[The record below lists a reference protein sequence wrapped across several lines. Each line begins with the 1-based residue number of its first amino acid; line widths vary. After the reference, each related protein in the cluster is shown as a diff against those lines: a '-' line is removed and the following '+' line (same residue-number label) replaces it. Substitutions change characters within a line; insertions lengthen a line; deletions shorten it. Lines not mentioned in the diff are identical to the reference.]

1 MIDICEF
8 LDVSDI
14 KKPSGQVI
22 EDCEDYNGA
31 LKDFVLV
38 LEPDRISLLEIWIK
52 NNVRTMQD
60 HCIEML
66 KNEPKSTF
74 KYLMHMRN
82 LSECTSEFVS
92 EAGGIQQFL
101 DKYRRKLS
109 TPQEETPASAEDA
122 LSDDA
127 EETTQE
133 HTEETVEITKE
144 DSKEASSDV
153 STETPTVIKE
163 NVITHEDDYMDASA
177 DHSDATEVTEIKEN
191 VPAAGTTDVTP
202 EVIVTKKVIHKT
214 VTRVMDYDPK
224 LIDSIA
230 EGEIAESLRKLKDLN
245 AKLALGGLDP
255 DLVLSNQ
262 DLEDVYRK
270 VYTYPP
276 DVFKAFILAYLKSV
290 NIETE
295 RFRISA
301 MIDDFVKFIGR

>member
-38 LEPDRISLLEIWIK
+38 LEPDRISLLETWIK

-66 KNEPKSTF
+66 K
-74 KYLMHMRN
+74 
-82 LSECTSEFVS
+82 SECTSEFVS

-127 EETTQE
+127 EEATQE
-133 HTEETVEITKE
+133 HTEEPVEITKE

-153 STETPTVIKE
+153 PTETPTVIKE

-191 VPAAGTTDVTP
+191 VPATGTTDVTP

-224 LIDSIA
+224 LIDSIS

-262 DLEDVYRK
+262 DLENVYRK

-290 NIETE
+290 NSETE

>member
-38 LEPDRISLLEIWIK
+38 LEPDRISLLETWIK

-109 TPQEETPASAEDA
+109 ASQEETPAPAEDA

-127 EETTQE
+127 EEATQE
-133 HTEETVEITKE
+133 HTEEPVEITKE

-153 STETPTVIKE
+153 PTETPTVIKE

-191 VPAAGTTDVTP
+191 VPATGTTDVTP

-290 NIETE
+290 NSETE

>member
-8 LDVSDI
+8 LDVSDV

-22 EDCEDYNGA
+22 ENCEDYNGA

-38 LEPDRISLLEIWIK
+38 LEPDRISLLETWIK
-52 NNVRTMQD
+52 NNVRMMQD

-109 TPQEETPASAEDA
+109 TPQEETSASAEDA
-122 LSDDA
+122 SSDDA
-127 EETTQE
+127 EEAHQE
-133 HTEETVEITKE
+133 HAEEPVEITKE
-144 DSKEASSDV
+144 DSKEAFSDAP
-153 STETPTVIKE
+153 TETPTVIKE
-163 NVITHEDDYMDASA
+163 HVITREDDYMDASA

-191 VPAAGTTDVTP
+191 VPTIGTADVTP

-224 LIDSIA
+224 LIDLIS

-262 DLEDVYRK
+262 DLDDVYRK

-290 NIETE
+290 NSETE

>member
-8 LDVSDI
+8 LDVSDV

-22 EDCEDYNGA
+22 ENCEDYNGA

-38 LEPDRISLLEIWIK
+38 LEPDRISLLETWIK
-52 NNVRTMQD
+52 NNVRMMQD

-109 TPQEETPASAEDA
+109 TPQEETSASAEDA
-122 LSDDA
+122 SSDDVEEAHQEHA
-127 EETTQE
+127 EEP
-133 HTEETVEITKE
+133 VEITKE
-144 DSKEASSDV
+144 DSKEAFSDAP
-153 STETPTVIKE
+153 TETPTVIKE
-163 NVITHEDDYMDASA
+163 HVITREDDYMEASA

-191 VPAAGTTDVTP
+191 VPTTGTIDVTP

-224 LIDSIA
+224 LIDLIS

-290 NIETE
+290 NSETE

>member
-8 LDVSDI
+8 LDVSDV

-22 EDCEDYNGA
+22 ENCEDYNGA

-38 LEPDRISLLEIWIK
+38 LEPDRISLLETWIK
-52 NNVRTMQD
+52 NNVRMMQD

-109 TPQEETPASAEDA
+109 TPQEETSASAEDA
-122 LSDDA
+122 SSDDVEEAHQEHA
-127 EETTQE
+127 EEP
-133 HTEETVEITKE
+133 VEITKE
-144 DSKEASSDV
+144 DSKEAFSDAP
-153 STETPTVIKE
+153 TETPTVIKE
-163 NVITHEDDYMDASA
+163 HVITREDDYMDASA

-191 VPAAGTTDVTP
+191 VPTTGTTDVTP

-224 LIDSIA
+224 LIDLIS
-230 EGEIAESLRKLKDLN
+230 EGEIAKSLRKLKDFN
-245 AKLALGGLDP
+245 AILALGGLDP

-290 NIETE
+290 NSETE

>member
-8 LDVSDI
+8 LDVSDV

-22 EDCEDYNGA
+22 ENCEDYNGA

-38 LEPDRISLLEIWIK
+38 LEPDRISLLETWIK
-52 NNVRTMQD
+52 NNVRMMQD

-109 TPQEETPASAEDA
+109 TPQEETSASAEDA
-122 LSDDA
+122 SSDDVEEAHQEHA
-127 EETTQE
+127 EEP
-133 HTEETVEITKE
+133 VEITKE
-144 DSKEASSDV
+144 DSKEAFSDAP
-153 STETPTVIKE
+153 TETPTVIKE
-163 NVITHEDDYMDASA
+163 HVITREDDYMDASA

-191 VPAAGTTDVTP
+191 VPTTGTIDVTP

-214 VTRVMDYDPK
+214 VTRVLDYDPK
-224 LIDSIA
+224 LIDLIS

-290 NIETE
+290 NSETE

>member
-8 LDVSDI
+8 LDVSDV

-22 EDCEDYNGA
+22 ENCEDYNGA

-38 LEPDRISLLEIWIK
+38 LEPDRISLLETWIK
-52 NNVRTMQD
+52 NNVRMMQD

-109 TPQEETPASAEDA
+109 TPQEETTASAEDA
-122 LSDDA
+122 SSDDVEEAHQEHA
-127 EETTQE
+127 EEP
-133 HTEETVEITKE
+133 VEITKE
-144 DSKEASSDV
+144 DSKEAFSDAP
-153 STETPTVIKE
+153 TETPTVIKE
-163 NVITHEDDYMDASA
+163 HVITREDDYMDASA
-177 DHSDATEVTEIKEN
+177 DRSDATEVTEIKEN
-191 VPAAGTTDVTP
+191 VPTTGTTDVTP
-202 EVIVTKKVIHKT
+202 KVIVTKKVIHKT

-224 LIDSIA
+224 LIDLIS

-290 NIETE
+290 NSETE

>member
-38 LEPDRISLLEIWIK
+38 LEPDRISLLETWIK

-127 EETTQE
+127 EEATQE
-133 HTEETVEITKE
+133 HTEEPVEITKE

-191 VPAAGTTDVTP
+191 VSATGTTDVTP

-290 NIETE
+290 NSETE
-295 RFRISA
+295 RFRVSA

>member
-290 NIETE
+290 NSETE

>member
-8 LDVSDI
+8 LDVSDV

-22 EDCEDYNGA
+22 ENCEDYNGA

-38 LEPDRISLLEIWIK
+38 LEPDRISLLETWIK
-52 NNVRTMQD
+52 NNVRMMQD

-109 TPQEETPASAEDA
+109 TPQEETSASAEDA
-122 LSDDA
+122 SSDDVEEAHQEHA
-127 EETTQE
+127 EEP
-133 HTEETVEITKE
+133 VEITKE
-144 DSKEASSDV
+144 DSKEAFSDAP
-153 STETPTVIKE
+153 TETSTVIKE
-163 NVITHEDDYMDASA
+163 HVITREDDYMDVSA

-191 VPAAGTTDVTP
+191 VPTTGTIDVTP

-224 LIDSIA
+224 LIDLIS

-290 NIETE
+290 NSETE

>member
-8 LDVSDI
+8 LDVSDV

-22 EDCEDYNGA
+22 ENCEDYNGA

-38 LEPDRISLLEIWIK
+38 LEPDRISLLETWIK
-52 NNVRTMQD
+52 NNVRMMQD

-109 TPQEETPASAEDA
+109 TPQEETSASAEDA
-122 LSDDA
+122 SSDDVEEAHQEHA
-127 EETTQE
+127 EEP
-133 HTEETVEITKE
+133 VEITKE
-144 DSKEASSDV
+144 DSKEAFSDAP
-153 STETPTVIKE
+153 TETPTVIKE
-163 NVITHEDDYMDASA
+163 HVITREDDYMDASA

-191 VPAAGTTDVTP
+191 VPTTGTIDVTP

-224 LIDSIA
+224 LIDLIS
-230 EGEIAESLRKLKDLN
+230 EGEIAESLHKLKDLN

-290 NIETE
+290 NSETE

>member
-8 LDVSDI
+8 LDVSDV

-22 EDCEDYNGA
+22 ENCEDYNGA

-38 LEPDRISLLEIWIK
+38 LEPDRISLLETWIK
-52 NNVRTMQD
+52 NNVRMMQD

-109 TPQEETPASAEDA
+109 TSQEETSASAEDA
-122 LSDDA
+122 SSDDVEEAHQEHA
-127 EETTQE
+127 EEP
-133 HTEETVEITKE
+133 VEITKE
-144 DSKEASSDV
+144 DSKEAFSDAP
-153 STETPTVIKE
+153 TETPTVIKE
-163 NVITHEDDYMDASA
+163 HVITREDDYMDASA

-191 VPAAGTTDVTP
+191 VPTTGTIDVTP

-224 LIDSIA
+224 LIDLIS

-290 NIETE
+290 NSETE

>member
-8 LDVSDI
+8 LDVSDV

-22 EDCEDYNGA
+22 ENCEDYNGA

-38 LEPDRISLLEIWIK
+38 LEPDRISLLETWIK
-52 NNVRTMQD
+52 NNVRMMQD

-74 KYLMHMRN
+74 RYLMHMRN

-109 TPQEETPASAEDA
+109 TPQEETSASAEDA
-122 LSDDA
+122 SSDDA
-127 EETTQE
+127 EEAHQE
-133 HTEETVEITKE
+133 HAEEPVEITKE
-144 DSKEASSDV
+144 DSKEAFSDAP
-153 STETPTVIKE
+153 TETPTVIKE
-163 NVITHEDDYMDASA
+163 HVITREDDYMDASA

-191 VPAAGTTDVTP
+191 VPTTGTIDVTP

-224 LIDSIA
+224 LIDLIS

-290 NIETE
+290 NSETE

>member
-38 LEPDRISLLEIWIK
+38 LEPDRISLLETWIK

-127 EETTQE
+127 EEATQE
-133 HTEETVEITKE
+133 HTEEPVEITKE

-153 STETPTVIKE
+153 PTETPTVIKE

-290 NIETE
+290 NSETE

>member
-8 LDVSDI
+8 LDVSDV

-22 EDCEDYNGA
+22 ENCEDYNGA

-38 LEPDRISLLEIWIK
+38 LEPDRISLLETWIK
-52 NNVRTMQD
+52 NNVRMMQD

-109 TPQEETPASAEDA
+109 TPQEETSASAEDA
-122 LSDDA
+122 SSDDVEEAHQEHA
-127 EETTQE
+127 EEP
-133 HTEETVEITKE
+133 VEITKE
-144 DSKEASSDV
+144 DSKEAFSDAP
-153 STETPTVIKE
+153 TETPTVIKE
-163 NVITHEDDYMDASA
+163 HVITREDDYMDASA

-191 VPAAGTTDVTP
+191 VPTTGTIDVTP

-224 LIDSIA
+224 LIDLIS

-290 NIETE
+290 NSETE

>member
-8 LDVSDI
+8 LDVSDV

-22 EDCEDYNGA
+22 ENCEDYNGA

-38 LEPDRISLLEIWIK
+38 LEPDRISLLETWIK
-52 NNVRTMQD
+52 NNVRMMQD

-109 TPQEETPASAEDA
+109 TPQEETTASAEDA
-122 LSDDA
+122 SSDDA
-127 EETTQE
+127 EEAHQE
-133 HTEETVEITKE
+133 HTEEPVEITKE
-144 DSKEASSDV
+144 DSKEAFSDAP
-153 STETPTVIKE
+153 TETPTVIKE
-163 NVITHEDDYMDASA
+163 HVITREDDYMDASA

-191 VPAAGTTDVTP
+191 VPTTDVTP

-224 LIDSIA
+224 LIDLIS

-290 NIETE
+290 NSETE

>member
-38 LEPDRISLLEIWIK
+38 LEPDRISLLETWIK

-109 TPQEETPASAEDA
+109 TLQEETPASAEDA

-133 HTEETVEITKE
+133 HTEEPVEITKE

-191 VPAAGTTDVTP
+191 VSATGTTDVTP

-290 NIETE
+290 NSETE
-295 RFRISA
+295 RFRVSA

>member
-8 LDVSDI
+8 LDVSDV

-22 EDCEDYNGA
+22 ENCEDYNGA

-38 LEPDRISLLEIWIK
+38 LEPDRISLLETWIK

-101 DKYRRKLS
+101 DKYQRKLGVQ
-109 TPQEETPASAEDA
+109 QEEISASTEDA
-122 LSDDA
+122 LPDNAEDVSQEHS
-127 EETTQE
+127 EETD
-133 HTEETVEITKE
+133 ETTKE
-144 DSKEASSDV
+144 DSNESSSSASADDHTALKER
-153 STETPTVIKE
+153 
-163 NVITHEDDYMDASA
+163 VITHEDDYMDASA

-191 VPAAGTTDVTP
+191 IRATGTADVTP
-202 EVIVTKKVIHKT
+202 EVFVTKKVIHKT

-224 LIDSIA
+224 LIDSIS
-230 EGEIAESLRKLKDLN
+230 EGEIAESLHKLKDLN

-290 NIETE
+290 NSETE

-301 MIDDFVKFIGR
+301 VIDDFVKFIGR

>member
-8 LDVSDI
+8 LDVSDV

-22 EDCEDYNGA
+22 ENCEDYNGA

-38 LEPDRISLLEIWIK
+38 LEPDRISLLETWIK
-52 NNVRTMQD
+52 NNVRMMQD

-109 TPQEETPASAEDA
+109 TPQEETSASAEDA
-122 LSDDA
+122 SSDDVEEAHQEHA
-127 EETTQE
+127 EEP
-133 HTEETVEITKE
+133 VEITKE
-144 DSKEASSDV
+144 DSKEAFSDAP
-153 STETPTVIKE
+153 TETPTVIKE
-163 NVITHEDDYMDASA
+163 HVITREEDYMDASA

-191 VPAAGTTDVTP
+191 VPTTGTIDVTP

-224 LIDSIA
+224 LIDLIS

-290 NIETE
+290 NSETE

>member
-38 LEPDRISLLEIWIK
+38 LEPDRISLLETWIK

-109 TPQEETPASAEDA
+109 TLQEETPASAEDA

-133 HTEETVEITKE
+133 HTEEPVEITKE

-191 VPAAGTTDVTP
+191 VPTTGITDVTP

-224 LIDSIA
+224 LIDLIS

-290 NIETE
+290 NSETE

>member
-8 LDVSDI
+8 LDVSDV

-22 EDCEDYNGA
+22 ENCEDYNGA

-38 LEPDRISLLEIWIK
+38 LEPDRISLLETWIK
-52 NNVRTMQD
+52 NNVRMMQD

-109 TPQEETPASAEDA
+109 TPQEETTASAEDA
-122 LSDDA
+122 SSDDVEEAHQEHA
-127 EETTQE
+127 EEP
-133 HTEETVEITKE
+133 VEITKE
-144 DSKEASSDV
+144 DSKEAFSDAT
-153 STETPTVIKE
+153 TETPTVIKE
-163 NVITHEDDYMDASA
+163 HVITREDDYMDASA

-191 VPAAGTTDVTP
+191 VPTAGTTDVTP

-224 LIDSIA
+224 LIDLIS

-290 NIETE
+290 NSETE

>member
-8 LDVSDI
+8 LDVSDV

-22 EDCEDYNGA
+22 ENCEDYNGA

-38 LEPDRISLLEIWIK
+38 LEPDRISLLETWIK
-52 NNVRTMQD
+52 NNVRMMQD

-109 TPQEETPASAEDA
+109 TPQEETSASAEDA
-122 LSDDA
+122 SSDDVEEAHQEHA
-127 EETTQE
+127 EES
-133 HTEETVEITKE
+133 VEITKE
-144 DSKEASSDV
+144 DSKEAFSDAP
-153 STETPTVIKE
+153 TETPTVIKE
-163 NVITHEDDYMDASA
+163 HVITREDDYMDASA

-191 VPAAGTTDVTP
+191 VPTTGTIDVTP

-224 LIDSIA
+224 LIDLIS

-290 NIETE
+290 NSETE

>member
-8 LDVSDI
+8 LDVSDV

-22 EDCEDYNGA
+22 ENCGDYNGA

-38 LEPDRISLLEIWIK
+38 LEPDRISLLETWIK
-52 NNVRTMQD
+52 NNVRMMQD

-109 TPQEETPASAEDA
+109 TPQEETSASAEDA
-122 LSDDA
+122 SSDDVEEAHQEHA
-127 EETTQE
+127 EEP
-133 HTEETVEITKE
+133 VEITKE
-144 DSKEASSDV
+144 DSKEAFSDAP
-153 STETPTVIKE
+153 TETPTVIKE
-163 NVITHEDDYMDASA
+163 HVITREDDYMDASA

-191 VPAAGTTDVTP
+191 VPTTGTIDVTP

-224 LIDSIA
+224 LIDLIS

-290 NIETE
+290 NSETE

>member
-8 LDVSDI
+8 LDVSDV

-22 EDCEDYNGA
+22 ENCEDYNGA

-38 LEPDRISLLEIWIK
+38 LEPDRISLLETWIK
-52 NNVRTMQD
+52 NNVRMMQD

-92 EAGGIQQFL
+92 EAGSIQQFL

-109 TPQEETPASAEDA
+109 TPQEETSASAEDA
-122 LSDDA
+122 SSDDVEEAHQEHA
-127 EETTQE
+127 EEP
-133 HTEETVEITKE
+133 VEITKE
-144 DSKEASSDV
+144 DSKEAFSDAP
-153 STETPTVIKE
+153 TETPTVIKE
-163 NVITHEDDYMDASA
+163 HVITREDDYMDASA

-191 VPAAGTTDVTP
+191 VPTTGTIDVTP

-224 LIDSIA
+224 LIDLIS

-290 NIETE
+290 NSETE

>member
-8 LDVSDI
+8 LDVSDV

-22 EDCEDYNGA
+22 ENCEDYNGA

-38 LEPDRISLLEIWIK
+38 LEPDRISLLETWIK

-66 KNEPKSTF
+66 NNEPKSTF

-101 DKYRRKLS
+101 DKYQRKLGA
-109 TPQEETPASAEDA
+109 PQEEISASTEDA
-122 LSDDA
+122 LPDNA
-127 EETTQE
+127 EEVSQE
-133 HTEETVEITKE
+133 HSEETDEITKE
-144 DSKEASSDV
+144 DSNEYSSNASA
-153 STETPTVIKE
+153 ENPTVIKE
-163 NVITHEDDYMDASA
+163 HVVTHEDDYMDASA

-191 VPAAGTTDVTP
+191 IRATGTADVTP
-202 EVIVTKKVIHKT
+202 EVFVTKKVIHKT

-224 LIDSIA
+224 LIDSIS
-230 EGEIAESLRKLKDLN
+230 EGEIAESLHKLKDLN

-290 NIETE
+290 NSETE

-301 MIDDFVKFIGR
+301 VIDDFVKFIGR

>member
-8 LDVSDI
+8 LDVSDV

-22 EDCEDYNGA
+22 ENCEDYNGA

-38 LEPDRISLLEIWIK
+38 LEPDRISLLETWIK
-52 NNVRTMQD
+52 NNVRMMQD

-109 TPQEETPASAEDA
+109 TPQEETSASAEDA
-122 LSDDA
+122 SSDDVEEAHQEHA
-127 EETTQE
+127 EEP
-133 HTEETVEITKE
+133 VEITKRGFKR
-144 DSKEASSDV
+144 SFSDAP
-153 STETPTVIKE
+153 TETPTVIKE
-163 NVITHEDDYMDASA
+163 HVITREDDYMDASA

-191 VPAAGTTDVTP
+191 VPTTGTIDVTP

-224 LIDSIA
+224 LIDLIS

-290 NIETE
+290 NSETE

>member
-8 LDVSDI
+8 LDVSDV

-22 EDCEDYNGA
+22 ENCEDYNGA

-38 LEPDRISLLEIWIK
+38 LEPDRISLLETWIK
-52 NNVRTMQD
+52 NNVRMMQD

-109 TPQEETPASAEDA
+109 TPQEETSASAEDA
-122 LSDDA
+122 SSDDA
-127 EETTQE
+127 EEAHQE
-133 HTEETVEITKE
+133 HAEEPVEITKE
-144 DSKEASSDV
+144 DSKEAFSDAP
-153 STETPTVIKE
+153 TETPTVIKE
-163 NVITHEDDYMDASA
+163 HVITREDDYMDASA

-191 VPAAGTTDVTP
+191 VPTTGTTDVTP

-224 LIDSIA
+224 LIDLIS
-230 EGEIAESLRKLKDLN
+230 EGEIAESLTQ
-245 AKLALGGLDP
+245 G
-255 DLVLSNQ
+255 
-262 DLEDVYRK
+262 
-270 VYTYPP
+270 
-276 DVFKAFILAYLKSV
+276 FKCK
-290 NIETE
+290 TCTW
-295 RFRISA
+295 RFRSRLS
-301 MIDDFVKFIGR
+301 FE

>member
-8 LDVSDI
+8 LDVSDV

-22 EDCEDYNGA
+22 ENCEDYNGA

-38 LEPDRISLLEIWIK
+38 LEPDRISLLETWIK
-52 NNVRTMQD
+52 NNVRMMQD

-82 LSECTSEFVS
+82 LSDCTSEFVS

-109 TPQEETPASAEDA
+109 TPQEETSASAEDA
-122 LSDDA
+122 SSDDVEEAHQEHA
-127 EETTQE
+127 EEP
-133 HTEETVEITKE
+133 VEITKE
-144 DSKEASSDV
+144 DSKEAFSDAP
-153 STETPTVIKE
+153 TETPTVIKE
-163 NVITHEDDYMDASA
+163 HVITREDDYMDASA

-191 VPAAGTTDVTP
+191 VPTTGTIDVTP

-224 LIDSIA
+224 LIDLIS

-290 NIETE
+290 NSETE

>member
-8 LDVSDI
+8 LDVSDV

-22 EDCEDYNGA
+22 ENCEDYNGA

-38 LEPDRISLLEIWIK
+38 LEPDRISLLETWIK
-52 NNVRTMQD
+52 NNVRMMQD

-82 LSECTSEFVS
+82 LSDCTSEFVS

-109 TPQEETPASAEDA
+109 TPQEETSASAEDA
-122 LSDDA
+122 SSDDVEEAHQEHA
-127 EETTQE
+127 EEP
-133 HTEETVEITKE
+133 VENTKE
-144 DSKEASSDV
+144 DSKEAFSDAP
-153 STETPTVIKE
+153 TQTPTVIKE
-163 NVITHEDDYMDASA
+163 HVITREDDYMDASA

-191 VPAAGTTDVTP
+191 VPTTGTIDVTP

-224 LIDSIA
+224 LIDLIS

-290 NIETE
+290 NSETE

>member
-8 LDVSDI
+8 LDVSDV

-22 EDCEDYNGA
+22 ENCEDYNGA

-38 LEPDRISLLEIWIK
+38 LEPDRISLLETWIK
-52 NNVRTMQD
+52 NNVRMMQD

-109 TPQEETPASAEDA
+109 TPQEETTASAEDA
-122 LSDDA
+122 SSDDVEEAHQEHA
-127 EETTQE
+127 EEP
-133 HTEETVEITKE
+133 VEITKE
-144 DSKEASSDV
+144 DSKEAFSDAP
-153 STETPTVIKE
+153 TETPTVIKE
-163 NVITHEDDYMDASA
+163 HVITREDDYMDASA

-191 VPAAGTTDVTP
+191 VPTAGTTDVTP

-224 LIDSIA
+224 LIDLIS

-290 NIETE
+290 NSETE

>member
-8 LDVSDI
+8 LDVSDV

-22 EDCEDYNGA
+22 ENCEDYNGA

-38 LEPDRISLLEIWIK
+38 LEPDRISLLETWIK
-52 NNVRTMQD
+52 NNVRMMQD

-127 EETTQE
+127 EEAPQE
-133 HTEETVEITKE
+133 HMEEPAEITKE

-153 STETPTVIKE
+153 LTETPTVIKE
-163 NVITHEDDYMDASA
+163 HVITREDDYMDASA

-191 VPAAGTTDVTP
+191 VPTT
-202 EVIVTKKVIHKT
+202 
-214 VTRVMDYDPK
+214 
-224 LIDSIA
+224 
-230 EGEIAESLRKLKDLN
+230 
-245 AKLALGGLDP
+245 
-255 DLVLSNQ
+255 
-262 DLEDVYRK
+262 
-270 VYTYPP
+270 
-276 DVFKAFILAYLKSV
+276 
-290 NIETE
+290 
-295 RFRISA
+295 
-301 MIDDFVKFIGR
+301 

>member
-8 LDVSDI
+8 LDVSDV

-22 EDCEDYNGA
+22 ENCEDYNGA

-38 LEPDRISLLEIWIK
+38 LEPDRISLLETWIK
-52 NNVRTMQD
+52 NNVRMMQD

-109 TPQEETPASAEDA
+109 TPQEETSASAEDA
-122 LSDDA
+122 SSDDA
-127 EETTQE
+127 EEAHQE
-133 HTEETVEITKE
+133 HAEEPVEITKE
-144 DSKEASSDV
+144 DSKEAFSDAP
-153 STETPTVIKE
+153 TETPTVIKE
-163 NVITHEDDYMDASA
+163 HVITREDDYMDASA

-191 VPAAGTTDVTP
+191 VPTTGTADVTP

-224 LIDSIA
+224 LIDLIS

-262 DLEDVYRK
+262 DLDDVYRK

-290 NIETE
+290 NSETE

>member
-8 LDVSDI
+8 LDVSDV

-22 EDCEDYNGA
+22 ENCEDYNGA

-38 LEPDRISLLEIWIK
+38 LEPDKISLLETWIK
-52 NNVRTMQD
+52 NNVRMMQD

-109 TPQEETPASAEDA
+109 TPQEETSASAEDA
-122 LSDDA
+122 SSDDA
-127 EETTQE
+127 EEAHQE
-133 HTEETVEITKE
+133 HAEEPVEITKE
-144 DSKEASSDV
+144 DSKEAFSDAP
-153 STETPTVIKE
+153 TETPTVIKE
-163 NVITHEDDYMDASA
+163 HVITREDDYMDASA

-191 VPAAGTTDVTP
+191 VPTIGTADVTP

-224 LIDSIA
+224 LIDLIS

-262 DLEDVYRK
+262 DLDDVYRK

-290 NIETE
+290 NSETE

>member
-8 LDVSDI
+8 LDVSDV

-22 EDCEDYNGA
+22 ENCEDYNGA

-38 LEPDRISLLEIWIK
+38 LEPDRISLLETWIK
-52 NNVRTMQD
+52 NNVRMMQD

-109 TPQEETPASAEDA
+109 TPQEETTASAEDA
-122 LSDDA
+122 SSDDVEEAHQEHA
-127 EETTQE
+127 EEP
-133 HTEETVEITKE
+133 VEITKE
-144 DSKEASSDV
+144 DSKEAFSDAP
-153 STETPTVIKE
+153 TETPTVIKE
-163 NVITHEDDYMDASA
+163 HVITREDDYMDASA

-191 VPAAGTTDVTP
+191 VPTTGTTDVTP
-202 EVIVTKKVIHKT
+202 KVIVTKKVIHKT

-224 LIDSIA
+224 LIDLIS

-290 NIETE
+290 NSETE

>member
-1 MIDICEF
+1 
-8 LDVSDI
+8 
-14 KKPSGQVI
+14 
-22 EDCEDYNGA
+22 
-31 LKDFVLV
+31 
-38 LEPDRISLLEIWIK
+38 
-52 NNVRTMQD
+52 MQD

-127 EETTQE
+127 EEATQE
-133 HTEETVEITKE
+133 HTEEPVEITKE

-153 STETPTVIKE
+153 PTETPTVIKE
-163 NVITHEDDYMDASA
+163 NVITHEDDYMDVSA

-191 VPAAGTTDVTP
+191 VPATGTTDVTP

-224 LIDSIA
+224 LIDSIS
-230 EGEIAESLRKLKDLN
+230 EGEIAESLHKLKDLN

-262 DLEDVYRK
+262 DLENVYRK

-290 NIETE
+290 NSETE

>member
-8 LDVSDI
+8 LDVSDV

-22 EDCEDYNGA
+22 ENCEDYNGA

-38 LEPDRISLLEIWIK
+38 LEPDRISLLETWIK
-52 NNVRTMQD
+52 NNVRMMQD

-82 LSECTSEFVS
+82 LSDCTSEFVS

-109 TPQEETPASAEDA
+109 TPQEETSASAEDA
-122 LSDDA
+122 SSDDVEEAHQEHA
-127 EETTQE
+127 EEP
-133 HTEETVEITKE
+133 VEITKE
-144 DSKEASSDV
+144 DSKEAFSDAP
-153 STETPTVIKE
+153 TETPTVIKE
-163 NVITHEDDYMDASA
+163 HAITREDDYMDASA

-191 VPAAGTTDVTP
+191 VPTTGTIDVTP

-224 LIDSIA
+224 LIDLIS

-290 NIETE
+290 NSETE

>member
-1 MIDICEF
+1 
-8 LDVSDI
+8 
-14 KKPSGQVI
+14 
-22 EDCEDYNGA
+22 
-31 LKDFVLV
+31 
-38 LEPDRISLLEIWIK
+38 
-52 NNVRTMQD
+52 MQD

-109 TPQEETPASAEDA
+109 TPQEETSASAEDA
-122 LSDDA
+122 SSDDVEEAHQEHA
-127 EETTQE
+127 EEP
-133 HTEETVEITKE
+133 VEITKE
-144 DSKEASSDV
+144 DSKEAFSDAP
-153 STETPTVIKE
+153 TETPTVIKE
-163 NVITHEDDYMDASA
+163 HVITREDDYMDASA

-191 VPAAGTTDVTP
+191 VPTTGTTDVTP

-224 LIDSIA
+224 LIDLIS

-290 NIETE
+290 NSETE

>member
-22 EDCEDYNGA
+22 EDCKDYNGA

-38 LEPDRISLLEIWIK
+38 LEPDRISLLETWIK

-133 HTEETVEITKE
+133 HTEEPVEITKE

-153 STETPTVIKE
+153 PTETPTVIKE
-163 NVITHEDDYMDASA
+163 NVITHEDDYMDASV

-224 LIDSIA
+224 LIDSIS

-245 AKLALGGLDP
+245 AKLTLGGLDP

-262 DLEDVYRK
+262 DLENVYRK

-290 NIETE
+290 NSETE

>member
-8 LDVSDI
+8 LDVSDV

-22 EDCEDYNGA
+22 ENCEDYNGA

-38 LEPDRISLLEIWIK
+38 LEPDRISLLETWIK
-52 NNVRTMQD
+52 NNVRMMQD

-109 TPQEETPASAEDA
+109 TPQEETSASAEDA
-122 LSDDA
+122 SSDDVEEAHQEHA
-127 EETTQE
+127 EEP
-133 HTEETVEITKE
+133 VEITKE
-144 DSKEASSDV
+144 DSKEAFSDAP
-153 STETPTVIKE
+153 TETPTVIKE
-163 NVITHEDDYMDASA
+163 HVITREDDYMDASA

-191 VPAAGTTDVTP
+191 VPTTGTIDVTP

-224 LIDSIA
+224 LINLIS

-290 NIETE
+290 NSETE